1 METNKFYDIHFHAM
15 DLSHAN
21 LTAFTTRI
29 LNDKN
34 IDLEKLEKRGIVW
47 YFILYILMNIP
58 KKLWK
63 GIINLPKTIID
74 KIKSIFKNKQK
85 AQVSINKIRNLLSF
99 MESSI
104 KYDFLIVEHFLK
116 SKTPIVLANNEFE
129 INDITYNKIVL
140 CPLIMDF
147 GYKNIDNK
155 NIFYNIPPQK
165 PITSQIKDLFEAIE
179 TYYNNEISIK
189 KENGRIKFDIKEV
202 EIDKSEKL
210 FEICP
215 FMGLNTKNYNY
226 DEIKDMLDKYFGDF
240 DENDSLISSQ
250 KKLYKKMGDFY

>member
-47 YFILYILMNIP
+47 YFILYIVKNIP
-58 KKLWK
+58 VKLWK

-116 SKTPIVLANNEFE
+116 NKTPIVSVNNEFE

-155 NIFYNIPPQK
+155 NIF
-165 PITSQIKDLFEAIE
+165 ITSRRKNLLQA
-179 TYYNNEISIK
+179 
-189 KENGRIKFDIKEV
+189 
-202 EIDKSEKL
+202 KL
-210 FEICP
+210 
-215 FMGLNTKNYNY
+215 
-226 DEIKDMLDKYFGDF
+226 
-240 DENDSLISSQ
+240 
-250 KKLYKKMGDFY
+250 